1 MALPTSGPISLSMI
15 RTEFGVSGTVSMSQL
30 YRGGGIVP
38 NTPANAAVP
47 TSGTIKVSNLYGA
60 TKVSLSVT
68 ATDIY
73 NSVFRGS
80 GDPAAI
86 YMSGTTSTTVIGNVG
101 PVTYSWEKVSGS
113 PSMSISSST
122 AANPTF
128 STNVGVNT
136 IEEATW
142 RVTVAN
148 SGATATDTISVSL
161 EYWDNS

>member
-38 NTPANAAVP
+38 NTSANAAVP

-73 NSVFRGS
+73 NQVFRGS
-80 GDPAAI
+80 GDPAMI
-86 YMSGTTSTTVIGNVG
+86 YMSGTTSTTVTGNVG

-113 PSMSISSST
+113 PSMNISSST

-128 STNVGVNT
+128 SANVSAN
-136 IEEATW
+136 ATVVAIW

-148 SGATATDTISVSL
+148 SGATATYIISVSL
-161 EYWDNS
+161 EYRDNI

>member
-47 TSGTIKVSNLYGA
+47 TSGTIKFSNLYGA

-68 ATDIY
+68 ATDIN

-80 GDPAAI
+80 GDPADI
-86 YMSGTTSTTVIGNVG
+86 YMSGTTSTTVTGNVG

-113 PSMSISSST
+113 PSMNISSST

-136 IEEATW
+136 IEGATW

-148 SGATATDTISVSL
+148 SGVTATDTISVSL

>member
-30 YRGGGIVP
+30 YRGGGVVP
-38 NTPANAAVP
+38 NTSANAAVP

-80 GDPAAI
+80 GDPADI

-136 IEEATW
+136 IEGATW

-161 EYWDNS
+161 EYWDNA

>member
-60 TKVSLSVT
+60 EKVSLSVT

-80 GDPAAI
+80 GDPADI

-161 EYWDNS
+161 EYWDNA

>member
-38 NTPANAAVP
+38 NTSANAAVP
-47 TSGTIKVSNLYGA
+47 TSGTIKFSNLYGA

-80 GDPAAI
+80 GDPAYI
-86 YMSGTTSTTVIGNVG
+86 YMSGTTSTTVTGNVG

-113 PSMSISSST
+113 PSMNISSST

-148 SGATATDTISVSL
+148 SGVTATDTISVSL
-161 EYWDNS
+161 EYWDNT

>member
-47 TSGTIKVSNLYGA
+47 TSGAIKLSNFYGA
-60 TKVSLSVT
+60 SKMQLQVV
-68 ATDIY
+68 ANDIY
-73 NSVFRGS
+73 KSIRRRVN
-80 GDPAAI
+80 DPSI
-86 YMSGTTSTTVIGNVG
+86 ISMSGTTTTTVTGNSG
-101 PVTYSWEKVSGS
+101 SVTYLWERIAGS
-113 PSMSISSST
+113 TSISISSAT

-128 STNVGVNT
+128 TASVPVGVL
-136 IEEATW
+136 EEATW

-148 SGATATDTISVSL
+148 SGVTATDTITVSL
-161 EYWDNS
+161 EYYDDR

>member
-47 TSGTIKVSNLYGA
+47 TSGAIKLSNFYGA
-60 TKVSLSVT
+60 SKMSLSVT
-68 ATDIY
+68 ATDIS
-73 NSVFRGS
+73 NSIYRGI
-80 GDPAAI
+80 GDPATI
-86 YMSGTTSTTVIGNVG
+86 YMSGTTSTTVTGNVG

-113 PSMSISSST
+113 PSMNISSST

-128 STNVGVNT
+128 SANVSANT
-136 IEEATW
+136 TVGATW

-148 SGATATDTISVSL
+148 SGAIATYIISVSL
-161 EYWDNS
+161 EYRNNA